1 MSDLAGICSLGAFGF
16 TASERGPL
24 RVVPI
29 GRVRPNPDQPRKRFD
44 TGRLQT
50 LAESIDTCG
59 LLSPPL
65 THEVTGDLYE
75 LVAGERRWRACRL
88 LGWETLPVLVQHD
101 AGGADALAAAVAE
114 NVAREDLNAIDEAH
128 ALAALLEEFGL
139 TQEELGRRVGRSQ
152 EWISNSIRLLSLPD
166 QILVLLERSE
176 LTRAHGRALLT
187 EPGHQ
192 ERIALGRRAATE
204 RWTVRRLLAEIDA
217 DPPGAPAR
225 PGLPADAIDA
235 ADRWTEALRT
245 RTGHAMTVRATA
257 RGFQI
262 EVGDQHAV
270 RALLTGLGVSPE
282 DLDE

>member
-1 MSDLAGICSLGAFGF
+1 MTWRGICSLGAFGF
-16 TASERGPL
+16 TASERGAL

-50 LAESIDTCG
+50 LADSIDTCG

-166 QILVLLERSE
+166 QVLVLLERGE

-187 EPGHQ
+187 KPGHQ
-192 ERIALGRRAATE
+192 ERIALGRRAAAE
-204 RWTVRRLLAEIDA
+204 RWTVRRLQAEIDA
-217 DPPGAPAR
+217 DPPGARAHA
-225 PGLPADAIDA
+225 GLAADALDA

-270 RALLTGLGVSPE
+270 RALLTGLGISPE